1 MVPSTCRIDRRDAG
15 ARHIDPTNHEAQSM
29 TPQEL
34 LQQPDDQYM
43 NPEQVAFFKN
53 LLVSE
58 SATATGRIEQ
68 LRIDLTGLEKAPDEV
83 DAALIEQERQSILGS
98 IERENQSLRDIKQAM
113 SAIADGSYGW
123 CEDTGEPIGLR
134 RLLSSPRS
142 LLTVEAKESREN
154 KSRHLRAA

>member
-1 MVPSTCRIDRRDAG
+1 M
-15 ARHIDPTNHEAQSM
+15 
-29 TPQEL
+29 
-34 LQQPDDQYM
+34 QQPDDQYM

>member
-1 MVPSTCRIDRRDAG
+1 
-15 ARHIDPTNHEAQSM
+15 M

-53 LLVSE
+53 LLANE
-58 SATATGRIEQ
+58 SATAMGRIEQ
-68 LRIDLTGLEKAPDEV
+68 LRVDLTGLEKAPDEV

-98 IERENQSLRDIKQAM
+98 IERENQSLRDIKLAL

-134 RLLSSPRS
+134 RLLSNPRS